1 MQDNRESVVTTGT
14 ARGVRDHARAR
25 RRRRQANLPAGT
37 RSESIKI
44 TLTPHEARAIRD
56 RARAADVSVQRLIRD
71 TMLAPQLSV
80 SATQFEQ
87 LLHHLFRTQTALRSI
102 GLLLKQ
108 ISVAANSTGQ
118 LGVRGD
124 RLNQTLAAVNKHA
137 AGINKAVEAVSSW

>member
-1 MQDNRESVVTTGT
+1 MVVTTGS
-14 ARGVRDHARAR
+14 ARGSRDGARAR

-44 TLTPHEARAIRD
+44 TLTPYEARVIRD
-56 RARAADVSVQRLIRD
+56 RARAADVSAQRLIRD

-80 SATQFEQ
+80 SAAQFEQ

-108 ISVAANSTGQ
+108 IAVAANSSGE
-118 LGVRGD
+118 LGVKGD
-124 RLNQTLAAVNKHA
+124 RLNQTLAAINKHA
-137 AGINKAVEAVSSW
+137 TGINRAVEAVSRW